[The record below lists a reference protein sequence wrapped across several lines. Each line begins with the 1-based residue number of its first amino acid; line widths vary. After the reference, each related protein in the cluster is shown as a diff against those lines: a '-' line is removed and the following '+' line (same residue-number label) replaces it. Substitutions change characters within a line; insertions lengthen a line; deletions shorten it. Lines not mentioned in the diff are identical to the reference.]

1 MVTRSLTKLW
11 LTIVVGNDDHADG
24 MLDGRWSSA
33 TCFLRAKLARIWRAP
48 RGSPSSTWSLPRDS
62 NTPSWRAERTF
73 IILLLL
79 VLDLK
84 VVRLQR
90 LLCAAFQS
98 CGVVCAQSHARF
110 SPQVWLAAAADV
122 NPPELLEVI
131 EIRPA
136 CFGGAF
142 LGDASCGN
150 RPGSW
155 APAASNTKTV
165 AALLCREASGSFYP
179 SILSFWAGRCW

>member
-1 MVTRSLTKLW
+1 MELHLPRGACLEILTHPLGVLKEKTEEASERKIQRSL
-11 LTIVVGNDDHADG
+11 IA
-24 MLDGRWSSA
+24 S
-33 TCFLRAKLARIWRAP
+33 C
-48 RGSPSSTWSLPRDS
+48 RDAYS
-62 NTPSWRAERTF
+62 TF

-90 LLCAAFQS
+90 LLRAAFQS
-98 CGVVCAQSHARF
+98 CGFVYAQSHVRF
-110 SPQVWLAAAADV
+110 SPQVWLAAVAGV
-122 NPPELLEVI
+122 NPPKLLEVI
-131 EIRPA
+131 EIRPS

-155 APAASNTKTV
+155 ALAASNNETV
-165 AALLCREASGSFYP
+165 AALLCCEASGSFYL
-179 SILSFWAGRCW
+179 SILSFWVGRCW